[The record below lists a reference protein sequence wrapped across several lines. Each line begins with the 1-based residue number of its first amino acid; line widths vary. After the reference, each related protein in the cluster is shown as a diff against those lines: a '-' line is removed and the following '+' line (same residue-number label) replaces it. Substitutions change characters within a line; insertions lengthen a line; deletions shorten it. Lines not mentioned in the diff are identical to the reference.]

1 MFREE
6 FPILKTKL
14 IYFDNAATTLKPKA
28 VIDAVSDYYTNYSSN
43 SGRAN
48 YDIAQKTDKMITE
61 TRRKIAEFINANEE
75 EIVFTS
81 GATSSLNM
89 VVWGYLF
96 KYLKEGD
103 EILTTK
109 AEHSSLLVPLIEM
122 CKQKSVKL
130 KYIELNEENHFDLE
144 KYKKAIT
151 KNTKAVC
158 LAMSTN
164 LVGDIRPLKEIIE
177 ISKSNNIINLIDAAQ
192 SIGRINIDVL
202 EMDIDF
208 LAFSGHKMFGP
219 TGVGVL
225 FGKHVMLKGVIPQNY
240 GGGMVLEIDE
250 NENVIYKKAP
260 YSLEGGT
267 LPIAS
272 IIGLSRAVDLVKKV
286 SPKDIK
292 KIEQELATYL
302 LKRLKEIQE
311 VHVYNDKTQS
321 GIVAFNY
328 EGVFA
333 EDLAYYLS
341 KHNIA
346 IRAGNHCV
354 KKIFDLYG
362 INNVCR
368 ISLSFYNTKKEID
381 TLIKVLKN
389 TKIKEDIIF

>member
-1 MFREE
+1 MFRED

-14 IYFDNAATTLKPKA
+14 IYFDNAATTLKPKT

-48 YDIAQKTDKMITE
+48 YDIAIKTDKMITE
-61 TRRKIAEFINANEE
+61 TRKKIADFINAKED

-81 GATSSLNM
+81 GATASLNM
-89 VVWGYLF
+89 VIWGYL
-96 KYLKEGD
+96 YQHLKEGD

-109 AEHSSLLVPLIEM
+109 AEHSSLLAPLIEM
-122 CKQKSVKL
+122 AKL
-130 KYIELNEENHFDLE
+130 KNIKIKYIELDKNNHFDLNNF
-144 KYKKAIT
+144 KKTIT
-151 KNTKAVC
+151 NKTKAVC

-164 LVGDIRPLKEIIE
+164 LVGDVRPIKEIIE
-177 ISKSNNIINLIDAAQ
+177 IAKTKNIVNIIDTAQ
-192 SIGRINIDVL
+192 SIGRNNIDVL
-202 EMDIDF
+202 ELDVDF
-208 LAFSGHKMFGP
+208 MAFSGHKMFGP

-225 FGKHVMLKGVIPQNY
+225 FGKEVMLKGVKPQNY
-240 GGGMVLEIDE
+240 GGGMALEIDE
-250 NENVIYKKAP
+250 HDNVIYKKVP
-260 YSLEGGT
+260 YLLEGGT

-272 IIGLSRAVDLVKKV
+272 IIGLSKAIDQIKKV

-292 KIEQELATYL
+292 KIEEELTSYL
-302 LKRLKEIQE
+302 LKRLKEIPE
-311 VHVYNDKTQS
+311 VYVYNSNTQT

-328 EGVFA
+328 ENIFA

-341 KHNIA
+341 KQNIA

-354 KKIFDLYG
+354 KKIFDLYQ

-381 TLIKVLKN
+381 ALIKALKN